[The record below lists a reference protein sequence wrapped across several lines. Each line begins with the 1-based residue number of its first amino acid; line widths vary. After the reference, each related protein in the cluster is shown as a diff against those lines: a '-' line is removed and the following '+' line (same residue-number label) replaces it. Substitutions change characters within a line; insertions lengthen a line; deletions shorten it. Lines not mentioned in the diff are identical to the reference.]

1 MPSPKAGRG
10 APSLTQRFL
19 QAILR
24 KWRYHTQ
31 NKLQQK
37 NTTHLALQIIYKL
50 PRGQLDPLGAAHVS
64 NGTEMAQS
72 PGDSNS

>member
-1 MPSPKAGRG
+1 MPSPEAGRG

-31 NKLQQK
+31 NKLQQT
-37 NTTHLALQIIYKL
+37 NTTRLALQIIYKQTSL
-50 PRGQLDPLGAAHVS
+50 RSARPPRG
-64 NGTEMAQS
+64 GTCF
-72 PGDSNS
+72 